1 MAMDKLQLSWIF
13 IGLIFGLITILPI
26 KRCLAT
32 QNGFISMLTASL
44 MGIFHIWF
52 SWVAVVIA
60 LFCFTYGLYQNRYK
74 YLGAT
79 NDYTNR
85 T

>member
-1 MAMDKLQLSWIF
+1 MDKLQLSWIF
-13 IGLIFGLITILPI
+13 IGLIFGFITILPI

-60 LFCFTYGLYQNRYK
+60 LFFFSYGLYQNRYK

-79 NDYTNR
+79 K
-85 T
+85 

>member
-1 MAMDKLQLSWIF
+1 MTNLQIGWIA
-13 IGLIFGLITILPI
+13 IGLITGLVMLLPI

-32 QNGFISMLTASL
+32 HNGFISMLTATL
-44 MGIFHIWF
+44 MGIFSISF

-60 LFCFTYGLYQNRYK
+60 ALCFSYGFYKNHHK
-74 YLGAT
+74 YLGVT
-79 NDYTNR
+79 SNDSTNR